1 MIIRPL
7 QTAAEL
13 RACVALQESTWGPGF
28 SERVPY
34 AVLWFSRRIGGV
46 LLGAF
51 DGAELVGF
59 VFGLTGLRDGRPLH
73 WSDMLAVRSDAR
85 DRGIGVQLKLA
96 QREALLQSGVPE
108 AHWTFDPLESRNA
121 YLNLC
126 RLGVIAREYVRD
138 VYGASDSP
146 LHGVIGTDR
155 LVAEWHVES
164 PRVEHRVRHAPRA
177 GAARDAPAVNHVAIR
192 GGVPCCGA
200 ISTALDDPT
209 LALLIP
215 ASIQDV
221 KTHDVAAA
229 RAWRSATREA
239 FEHYLQQ
246 GYVATELVRRTPQVS
261 AYLLERDFSF

>member
-1 MIIRPL
+1 MTIRPL

-51 DGAELVGF
+51 DGVDLVGF
-59 VFGLTGLRDGRPLH
+59 VFGLTGLRDGLPLH

-85 DRGIGVQLKLA
+85 NRGIGVRLKLA
-96 QREALLQSGVPE
+96 QREALLQSAVSE
-108 AHWTFDPLESRNA
+108 AQWTFDPLESRNA
-121 YLNLC
+121 YLNLD

-146 LHGVIGTDR
+146 LHDVIGTDR
-155 LVAEWHVES
+155 LVAEWHIDS
-164 PRVEHRVRHAPRA
+164 PRVVHRVAQAQRT
-177 GAARDAPAVNHVAIR
+177 GAIRDAPAVNEVEML

-200 ISTALDDPT
+200 MSTALDDPIV
-209 LALLIP
+209 ALLIP
-215 ASIQDV
+215 ASIQAV
-221 KTHDVAAA
+221 KTNDGAAA
-229 RAWRSATREA
+229 RAWRAATREA
-239 FEHYLQQ
+239 FEHYLPR
-246 GYVATELVRRTPQVS
+246 GYVVTELVRRTPQVS
-261 AYLLERDFSF
+261 AYLLERDFTI